1 MFSYGLHRT
10 EFLVP
15 PQRITDQRFPIIP
28 KWTEPRRKSQT
39 KEHPSLRTRVAQI
52 LAGRPELLLV
62 NPVAVEKLAH
72 SEFAK
77 IGSRQ
82 EALQTIFPSLLDIFY
97 HPIFDFFQKNRLFKQ
112 PPLFATSTGDFL
124 GRSKPSAVVALGG

>member
-1 MFSYGLHRT
+1 VL
-10 EFLVP
+10 
-15 PQRITDQRFPIIP
+15 I
-28 KWTEPRRKSQT
+28 
-39 KEHPSLRTRVAQI
+39 
-52 LAGRPELLLV
+52 

-97 HPIFDFFQKNRLFKQ
+97 HPIFDFFQK
-112 PPLFATSTGDFL
+112 TDFFN
-124 GRSKPSAVVALGG
+124 SHPSYH